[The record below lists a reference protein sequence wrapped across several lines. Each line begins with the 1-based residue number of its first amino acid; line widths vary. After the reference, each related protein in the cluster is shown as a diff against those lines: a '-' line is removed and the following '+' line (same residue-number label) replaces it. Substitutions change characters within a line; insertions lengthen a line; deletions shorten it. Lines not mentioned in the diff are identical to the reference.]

1 MILAFCCDFEGRKII
16 CSDGNPGLTLK
27 VSPEIFMCKKMY
39 MDLTIIKTK
48 EKESG
53 IKRGEKIK
61 K

>member
-1 MILAFCCDFEGRKII
+1 MILAFCCDFEGRNII

>member
-1 MILAFCCDFEGRKII
+1 
-16 CSDGNPGLTLK
+16 
-27 VSPEIFMCKKMY
+27 MCKKMY